1 MLARAKGEDLN
12 KDDSADDEGT
22 APEQQETNGKDAD
35 SILPDQMAEEEVNE
49 VDSDEKDDSKDDD
62 ESQESGGK
70 HSTSVPS
77 QKMQMKEREPNGNS
91 TEDVNE
97 DVDDEDVEMN
107 LEEEVQSDGSNDVLA
122 QESIEDDVDG
132 DGDQH
137 MKEYLSSEDDGEDE
151 SKDDVI
157 ALDLTAADLAASREA
172 ITKMLALRSDDD
184 VNRAHTIWSRID
196 SITASGSAASLR
208 TIEVDPRADFSNE
221 IERGLSHCGKRIN
234 MRKIIPYIASS
245 YWKDKIW
252 LRRKKPSKRQYQ
264 IMIAIDDSESMQ
276 PRESTSRSVVDASFL
291 PQAQW

>member
-1 MLARAKGEDLN
+1 M
-12 KDDSADDEGT
+12 
-22 APEQQETNGKDAD
+22 APEQEETNGKDAD
-35 SILPDQMAEEEVNE
+35 SVLPDQMAEEEVNE

-97 DVDDEDVEMN
+97 DDIDDEDVEMN

-196 SITASGSAASLR
+196 SITASGSQRLCEQLR
-208 TIEVDPRADFSNE
+208 LILEPTLATKLKGDF
-221 IERGLSHCGKRIN
+221 RTGKRIN
-234 MRKIIPYIASS
+234 MRK
-245 YWKDKIW
+245 
-252 LRRKKPSKRQYQ
+252 L
-264 IMIAIDDSESMQ
+264 
-276 PRESTSRSVVDASFL
+276 FL
-291 PQAQW
+291 TLLVHTGKTRYGCEGRNPANVSIKL